1 MSIGRRSGPAPGPTV
16 PALAP
21 VSITTARAP
30 LTDDLTRR
38 QHRYLLQMSIRV
50 VCFVAAV
57 LVWGRVPL
65 AVGIALMVAATVLPY
80 IAVLAANAAG
90 ERRGTMTQAGA
101 RLLPTG
107 PLPDEAPR

>member
-1 MSIGRRSGPAPGPTV
+1 
-16 PALAP
+16 

-65 AVGIALMVAATVLPY
+65 AVGITLMVAATVLPY

-90 ERRGTMTQAGA
+90 ERRGTMTPVGA

-107 PLPDEAPR
+107 PLPDEDPR